1 MQSATLA
8 LAKLG
13 GLPSCE
19 DVHDDWLAK
28 FQSYLSEI
36 EQPVSNEDAA
46 ELAKLLGP
54 DDCFG
59 MAWTLVHAIETVPG
73 WPLEEAISE
82 ANDAW
87 KDVLRD
93 RCKG

>member
-1 MQSATLA
+1 MQSAILA
-8 LAKLG
+8 LTKLG
-13 GLPSCE
+13 ALPRCE
-19 DVHDDWLAK
+19 DAHDDWLAK
-28 FQSYLSEI
+28 FQSYLLEI

-59 MAWTLVHAIETVPG
+59 MAWTLVHAIETAPG

-82 ANDAW
+82 ANETW
-87 KDVLRD
+87 KNILRD
-93 RCKG
+93 RWKG